1 MSVTATIVVG
11 ADGSSSIN
19 GSSTQVT
26 SAADREN
33 FLNRRR
39 LVDCIVIGGNTARNE
54 PYVKTPVPLVVISRH
69 SHPKLPA
76 AHVWNID
83 PCDGVIRAAK
93 EFGENILIEGG
104 SSFISYLLDNNVID
118 SLELSVTPVT
128 GGTDTF
134 DFSMYLE
141 RADSVEKKTIDGT
154 IFYTAQFKR
163 QK

>member
-1 MSVTATIVVG
+1 
-11 ADGSSSIN
+11 
-19 GSSTQVT
+19 
-26 SAADREN
+26 
-33 FLNRRR
+33 

-134 DFSMYLE
+134 DFSRYLE
-141 RADSVEKKTIDGT
+141 RADFVEKKTIDGT